1 MSNPARSAVVVPTI
15 GESIKTVFIA
25 RWNKKVGE
33 TVNFGETLFAVDSDK
48 ASMDVPC
55 PAAGRLV
62 EALAAEGDE
71 VAIGA
76 TVAWIEVGASAA
88 VGVAPVEVAKV
99 EAPKGEAPSGPAARR
114 AAENAGVD
122 IRTVEGTGPK
132 GRVTSADVAAAAK
145 PAAVAPSVAAVAPA
159 TGAPAA
165 APPAEGRV
173 ERVPMSRLR
182 QTIARRLV
190 EAQHN
195 AAMLTTFNEVD
206 MSGIMELRNKYQDR
220 FVKRYGLKIGFMS
233 FFVKAC
239 IEALKEFPAVNAE
252 IDESDPARP
261 AILYKNYYNIG
272 VAVSTEKGLVV
283 PVVVDAD
290 RLSFAETE
298 SAIGALAKKGRDGK
312 LSPSDFADG
321 TFTVTNGGVFGSM
334 MSTPIL
340 NRPQVGILGMH
351 AIKDRAV
358 VVDGQIVVRPMMY
371 LALSYDHRIIDGK
384 EAVSFLVRVKECVEN
399 PERILLE
406 V

>member
-48 ASMDVPC
+48 ASMDVPS
-55 PAAGRLV
+55 PTSGRLA
-62 EALAAEGDE
+62 ETLAAEGDE

-76 TVAWIEVGASAA
+76 TVAWIEAGAAA
-88 VGVAPVEVAKV
+88 SSGSPAEAAPKV
-99 EAPKGEAPSGPAARR
+99 EAARLEVKTEAPSGPAARR
-114 AAENAGVD
+114 TAENVGVD

-132 GRVTSADVAAAAK
+132 GRVTSADVVAAAK
-145 PAAVAPSVAAVAPA
+145 PASVAPSAPVSAPVAS
-159 TGAPAA
+159 
-165 APPAEGRV
+165 PPAEGRV

-220 FVKRYGLKIGFMS
+220 FVKRYGNKIGFMS

-298 SAIGALAKKGRDGK
+298 AAIGALAKKGRDGK
-312 LSPSDFADG
+312 LSPADFADG